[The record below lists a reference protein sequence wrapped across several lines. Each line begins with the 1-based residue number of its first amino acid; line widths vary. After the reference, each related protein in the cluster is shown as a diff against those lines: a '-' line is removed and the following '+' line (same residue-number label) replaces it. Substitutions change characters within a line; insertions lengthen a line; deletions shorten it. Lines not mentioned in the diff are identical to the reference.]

1 MLLFK
6 CVNILKTSLL
16 LKSLNID
23 CVAVTCAEEEGEGRI
38 SCIVCWSGKMES
50 MVEYITDDTFIITAE
65 YSEALLAASLSFING
80 VKVSG
85 VLIANEDNTPSE
97 IINFFSKIMLDDTPS
112 VFWCRAS
119 YEDVCT
125 NLKLLSMREGTE
137 NYLVMQNVS
146 P

>member
-1 MLLFK
+1 MYCLLEWE
-6 CVNILKTSLL
+6 N
-16 LKSLNID
+16 
-23 CVAVTCAEEEGEGRI
+23 G
-38 SCIVCWSGKMES
+38 
-50 MVEYITDDTFIITAE
+50 EYITDDTFIITAE

-97 IINFFSKIMLDDTPS
+97 IISFLSKIMLDDTPS
-112 VFWCRAS
+112 VFWCRVS

-125 NLKLLSMREGTE
+125 NLKLSSMREGTD

>member
-1 MLLFK
+1 MLPLR
-6 CVNILKTSLL
+6 VLKRGGGTGKLYCLL
-16 LKSLNID
+16 EWEN
-23 CVAVTCAEEEGEGRI
+23 G
-38 SCIVCWSGKMES
+38 
-50 MVEYITDDTFIITAE
+50 EYITDDTFIITAE

-97 IINFFSKIMLDDTPS
+97 IISFLSKIMLDDTPS
-112 VFWCRAS
+112 VFWCRVS

-125 NLKLLSMREGTE
+125 NLKLSSMREGTD

>member
-1 MLLFK
+1 
-6 CVNILKTSLL
+6 
-16 LKSLNID
+16 
-23 CVAVTCAEEEGEGRI
+23 
-38 SCIVCWSGKMES
+38 MES

-65 YSEALLAASLSFING
+65 YREALLAASLSFING

-97 IINFFSKIMLDDTPS
+97 IINFCNKTMPDDRPS

-125 NLKLLSMREGTE
+125 NLKLLSMREGTD

-146 P
+146 PCKLINKPSILI